1 VLARVK
7 DLRRRK
13 SKCNLYSVGPSC
25 GSASSL
31 VMLVYSAVDD
41 KEPILVVSF
50 TAIASPVGSGL
61 VCWRGFGDPE
71 GPPFGGAVH
80 GDDTR
85 GGSGSKVNIE
95 AITLLY

>member
-1 VLARVK
+1 
-7 DLRRRK
+7 
-13 SKCNLYSVGPSC
+13 
-25 GSASSL
+25 
-31 VMLVYSAVDD
+31 MLVYSAVDD